1 LVHLY
6 TLKKELEDDE
16 DAFFEMF
23 GINSRG
29 ANRRES
35 FQKLQDKIDEWNDT
49 NAVLL
54 INDAAIGNKFY
65 EGLAAI

>member
-1 LVHLY
+1 LIHLY

-29 ANRRES
+29 VDRRES

-54 INDAAIGNKFY
+54 INDATIGNKFY